1 MSEALLRASNLR
13 VRYRDGAFGIHD
25 VSLEVRAGQ
34 TVSLLGPNGAGKT
47 TTLRAISGF
56 LRSEGTRVVQGTVT
70 VDGIDITNAEPHK
83 AVRYGV
89 VCVPERRKIFPN
101 LSVADNLN
109 ALGRAAQGQRRQELF
124 ELVNEIFPMLAERRG
139 EAAGRLS
146 GGQQQMLAIARGL
159 LSGAKVLLLDEMTL
173 GLHTSVKPILYDAV
187 VAINKAGTAVLIS
200 DESADFA
207 MSLSDH
213 CYLIRDGLI
222 AASGPPDEFAVDELA
237 AGYLG

>member
-1 MSEALLRASNLR
+1 LGEPLLVAKNLR

-25 VSLEVRAGQ
+25 VSLQVEAGE

-56 LRSEGTRVVQGTVT
+56 LSSEGTRIVDGTVT
-70 VDGIDITNAEPHK
+70 FEGRDITNAEPHK
-83 AVRYGV
+83 AARHGL

-101 LSVADNLN
+101 LSVLDNLY
-109 ALGRAAQGQRRQELF
+109 ALGHNIKPQRRKELLD
-124 ELVNEIFPMLAERRG
+124 LVYTMFPMLEERKSLP
-139 EAAGRLS
+139 AGRLS

-159 LSGAKVLLLDEMTL
+159 LSEAKLLLLDEMTL
-173 GLHTSVKPILYDAV
+173 GLHTSVKPTLYDAV
-187 VAINKAGTAVLIS
+187 SEINRTGTAVLIS

-207 MSLSDH
+207 MSLSKY

-222 AASGPPDEFAVDELA
+222 SASGPPDEFAVDQLA

>member
-1 MSEALLRASNLR
+1 MSEPLLRASHLR

-25 VSLEVRAGQ
+25 VSLEVRAAQ
-34 TVSLLGPNGAGKT
+34 TISLLGPNGAGKT

-56 LRSEGTRVVQGTVT
+56 LRSEGTRIVSGTVT
-70 VDGIDITNAEPHK
+70 IDGHDITNDEPHH
-83 AVRYGV
+83 AVRRGV
-89 VCVPERRKIFPN
+89 LCIPERRKIFPN
-101 LSVADNLN
+101 LTVADNLL
-109 ALGRAAQGQRRQELF
+109 ALGRAAKGQRRTELL
-124 ELVNEIFPMLAERRG
+124 ELVNEIFPMLVERRR

-159 LSGAKVLLLDEMTL
+159 ISGARVLLLDEVTL

-207 MSLSDH
+207 MSLSDY

-222 AASGPPDEFAVDELA
+222 AASGLPDEFALDELA
-237 AGYLG
+237 AAYLG